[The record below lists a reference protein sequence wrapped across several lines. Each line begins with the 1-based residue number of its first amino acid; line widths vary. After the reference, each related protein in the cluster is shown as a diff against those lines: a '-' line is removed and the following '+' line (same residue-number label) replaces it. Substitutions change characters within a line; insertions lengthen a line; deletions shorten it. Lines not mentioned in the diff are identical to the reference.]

1 MMIPD
6 KETLLLGIDIGTTGA
21 KCAIYNLKCEIVAH
35 AYQEY
40 AMIHPKENW
49 AEQNPNLWW
58 NAVAD
63 NLRDCFVRQ
72 KIDSARIAAIGVSCT
87 NAIVLVD
94 RDGDPVYN
102 AIGLHDQRAD
112 TQLEWL
118 CQQVGEDYILKTT
131 ANRLAK
137 GSFSLPSLRWLIDN
151 RPELVQRAHKF
162 LMPSG
167 FIIQKLTGVF
177 SINRP
182 RMNLTLL
189 SDVRTGEWCAET
201 VRKAEIPERLLP
213 ACYDVCDIVGTVSA
227 LAAESTGLRPGTPV
241 TAGCMDTVI
250 ATAASGAVN
259 AGDMAI
265 TIGSSGRI
273 CYISE
278 RPVYDPRILTCH
290 SAFNHL
296 YTLVQTTDNA
306 GISLRWFRDVF
317 GDAIAE
323 EAQKA
328 GTTVYQQMDEWAQKS
343 PAGAGGL
350 LYLPYLSGEK
360 SPIWDTKARG
370 VFFGAGLGTGY
381 GDFVRAVMEGVALS
395 IRDCM
400 SILTENVASA
410 DIIPLGGGAAGS
422 RVWCQIFADVL
433 NRKILRL
440 KANETETLG
449 DVIAAA
455 QSVGMKEI
463 PYDFGKKIAEQ
474 GELLLPNPQNVE
486 LYNVQF
492 LKYKRLYA
500 SVKDLF

>member
-1 MMIPD
+1 MIPD

-21 KCAIYNLKCEIVAH
+21 KCAVYNLKCEIVAH

-40 AMIHPKENW
+40 AMIHPEANW
-49 AEQNPNLWW
+49 AEQDPHLWW
-58 NAVAD
+58 NAVSN
-63 NLRDCFVRQ
+63 NLQDCFTRQ
-72 KIDSARIAAIGVSCT
+72 KINSAQIASVGVSCT

-94 RDGDPVYN
+94 KDGNPVYN

-112 TQLEWL
+112 AQVEWL
-118 CQQVGEDYILKTT
+118 REHVGEDYILKTT

-151 RPELVQRAHKF
+151 RPELVKAAHKF

-177 SINRP
+177 AINRP

-189 SDVRTGEWCAET
+189 SDVRTGEWCKET
-201 VRKAEIPERLLP
+201 VTKAQIPQRLLP
-213 ACYDVCDIVGTVSA
+213 ASYDVCDIVGTVSA
-227 LAAESTGLRPGTPV
+227 SAAAATGLRAGTPV

-259 AGDMAI
+259 VGDMAI

-278 RPVYDPRILTCH
+278 KPVYDTRILTCH
-290 SAFNHL
+290 SAFNNS

-317 GDAIAE
+317 GAAIVQD
-323 EAQKA
+323 AQKA
-328 GTTVYQQMDEWAQKS
+328 GVSVYQYMDQLAQNAS
-343 PAGAGGL
+343 AGAGGL

-360 SPIWDTKARG
+360 SPIWNTKARG
-370 VFFGAGLGTGY
+370 VFFGAGLNTEY
-381 GDFVRAVMEGVALS
+381 RDFVRAVMEGVAFS

-400 SILTENVASA
+400 SILIENATSPDV
-410 DIIPLGGGAAGS
+410 IPLGGGAAS
-422 RVWCQIFADVL
+422 SQVWCQIFADVL
-433 NRKILRL
+433 NCKILRL

-449 DVIAAA
+449 DIIAAA
-455 QSVGMKEI
+455 QSVGIKEV
-463 PYDFGKKIAEQ
+463 PYDFGKTIAEQ
-474 GELLLPNPQNVE
+474 GELLLPNLQNTI
-486 LYNVQF
+486 LYDMQF
-492 LKYKRLYA
+492 AKYKKLYA
-500 SVKDLF
+500 SIKDMF